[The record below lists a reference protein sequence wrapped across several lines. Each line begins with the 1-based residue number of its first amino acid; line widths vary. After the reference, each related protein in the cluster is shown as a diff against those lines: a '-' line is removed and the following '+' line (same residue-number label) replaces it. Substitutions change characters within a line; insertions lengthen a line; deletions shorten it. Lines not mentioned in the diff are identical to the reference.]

1 MGIWQNLKNAF
12 TPAAD
17 VVPTI
22 NNNARQEI
30 SSSVLS
36 LNPQLSNYEN
46 LFAQVRPLVDEMKVV
61 MPYGVSAN
69 GAQLPLSRTPELELL
84 MMPNDEMGWSDFM
97 DTMLST
103 WITEDEL
110 LVHVWRK
117 GARGRVSGYTFV
129 PPESRIR
136 IGNDYYYQ
144 FMDGDKLVKLSQ
156 DEVMALRY
164 SRNPRNVMKGVSPV
178 SSVSLWAQIDD
189 LVAQYQ
195 RAFFENGAVPA
206 TITFITASTHDKYE
220 EKRKAL
226 EMGLKGARNRNK
238 TIYAWRQML
247 DDGTTGDEV
256 EVKTIQP
263 ANSTLAIK
271 DLNYVITDRL
281 NKAIGVSNFI
291 LGDDSSA
298 KYDNAELSDRQFTKR
313 RVYPALVSFW
323 SQFQHELD
331 RITGGL
337 GYAIQF
343 DLEIPEL
350 TDRQKAQAEIK
361 RIESET
367 TRITRETAA
376 TDSATLVSLI
386 QAGAEPVSAVKALG
400 LGKQWLDVA
409 NSLTSDSVQ
418 NEGVENESEETVD
431 RLKVVQA
438 VFEANR
444 PKFGEDEKEV
454 ERIYNLLMMVAE
466 EYAKENPVNL
476 DEISNEILNT
486 LRALAEQGALEGAE
500 HMAELEFDRPAVH
513 EAIEEIVKRGVSD
526 LGQEFYDNLELR
538 VRDIVDNYNLFAR
551 DAIREVLATSRR
563 ENWSA
568 RQIQVALETAMP
580 RARAEM
586 IARTETH
593 HAVNS
598 GRMAMDDEI
607 AKDYGLKILVEWN
620 AHIDS
625 RTCAYC
631 REMDGTKVPL
641 GEAFPDH
648 VHVEEVD
655 PETGEVVT
663 KQVTVDPSIYNNF
676 GKTPDAHP
684 NCRCTFNE
692 IVEFAE

>member
-1 MGIWQNLKNAF
+1 MGMWQRVRDALTRPNY
-12 TPAAD
+12 D
-17 VVPTI
+17 V
-22 NNNARQEI
+22 RQEV
-30 SSSVLS
+30 SSSKFALS
-36 LNPQLSNYEN
+36 PQLSNYEN

-61 MPYGVSAN
+61 MPYGVN
-69 GAQLPLSRTPELELL
+69 DRGTKLPLSRTPELEVLL
-84 MMPNDEMGWSDFM
+84 YPNDQMGWSDFM
-97 DTMLST
+97 DTMIST
-103 WITEDEL
+103 WLTEDEL
-110 LVHVWRK
+110 LIHVHRK
-117 GARGRVSGYTFV
+117 GSRKKVVGYTFL
-129 PPESRIR
+129 PPDCRVRVGDQI
-136 IGNDYYYQ
+136 YYE
-144 FMDGDKLVKLSQ
+144 FMDNNRLVRVSP
-156 DEVMALRY
+156 DDVAVLRY

-206 TITFITASTHDKYE
+206 TITFITASTREAYDR
-220 EKRKAL
+220 KRRDL

-298 KYDNAELSDRQFTKR
+298 KYDNAELSDQQFTKR
-313 RVYPALVSFW
+313 RVYPALVSLW

-350 TDRQKAQAEIK
+350 TDRQRAKAEIAK
-361 RIESET
+361 TESET
-367 TRITRETAA
+367 NRIKRETVA

-386 QAGAEPVSAVKALG
+386 QAGAEPAEAVEALG
-400 LGKQWLDVA
+400 LGKQWEGVA
-409 NSLTSDSVQ
+409 NSLAGDSVQ
-418 NEGVENESEETVD
+418 NEVVENEGEEQVD
-431 RLKVVQA
+431 RLKVIRA
-438 VFEANR
+438 VFDANR
-444 PKFGEDEKEV
+444 PKFGKDEKEI

-486 LRALAEQGALEGAE
+486 LRTLAEQGALEGAE
-500 HMAELEFDRPAVH
+500 HLAELEFDRPSVH
-513 EAIEEIVKRGVSD
+513 EAIEEILKRGVSD
-526 LGQEFYDNLELR
+526 LGQEFYDNLEMR
-538 VRDIVDNYNLFAR
+538 VREIVDNYNLFAR
-551 DAIREVLATSRR
+551 DTIREVLTTSQR

-568 RQIQVALETAMP
+568 RQIQVALETVMP

-593 HAVNS
+593 HAINS

-607 AKDYGLKILVEWN
+607 AKNYGLNILIEWN
-620 AHIDS
+620 AHIDKD
-625 RTCAYC
+625 TCDYC
-631 REMDGTKVPL
+631 REMDGHKEPL

-648 VHVEEVD
+648 VYVTKID
-655 PETGEVVT
+655 PKTGEEIV
-663 KQVTVDPSIYNNF
+663 KQVTVDPSIYNDF

-692 IVEFAE
+692 IVEFVE

>member
-1 MGIWQNLKNAF
+1 MGMWQRVRDALTRPNY
-12 TPAAD
+12 D
-17 VVPTI
+17 V
-22 NNNARQEI
+22 RQEV
-30 SSSVLS
+30 SSSKFALS
-36 LNPQLSNYEN
+36 PQLSNYEN

-61 MPYGVSAN
+61 MPYGVN
-69 GAQLPLSRTPELELL
+69 DRGTKLPLSRTPELEVLL
-84 MMPNDEMGWSDFM
+84 YPNDQMGWSDFM
-97 DTMLST
+97 DTMIST
-103 WITEDEL
+103 WLTEDEL
-110 LVHVWRK
+110 LIHVHRK
-117 GARGRVSGYTFV
+117 GSRKKVIGYTFL
-129 PPESRIR
+129 PPDCRVRVGDQI
-136 IGNDYYYQ
+136 YYE
-144 FMDGDKLVKLSQ
+144 FMDNDRLVRVSP
-156 DEVMALRY
+156 DDVAVLRY
-164 SRNPRNVMKGVSPV
+164 SRNPREVMKGVSPV
-178 SSVSLWAQIDD
+178 SAVSLWAQIDD

-206 TITFITASTHDKYE
+206 TITFITASTREAYDR
-220 EKRKAL
+220 KRRDL

-298 KYDNAELSDRQFTKR
+298 KYDNAELSDQQFTKR
-313 RVYPALVSFW
+313 RVYPALVSLW

-350 TDRQKAQAEIK
+350 TDRQRAKAEIA
-361 RIESET
+361 RTESET
-367 TRITRETAA
+367 DRIKRETVAI
-376 TDSATLVSLI
+376 DSATLVNLI
-386 QAGAEPVSAVKALG
+386 QAGAEPAEAVEALG
-400 LGKQWLDVA
+400 LGKQWEGVA
-409 NSLTSDSVQ
+409 NSLAGDSVQ
-418 NEGVENESEETVD
+418 DEGAEDEGEEQVD
-431 RLKVVQA
+431 RLKA
-438 VFEANR
+438 IRAAFDANR
-444 PKFGEDEKEV
+444 PKFGKDEKEV

-476 DEISNEILNT
+476 DEIGNEILNT
-486 LRALAEQGALEGAE
+486 LRALADQGALEGAE
-500 HMAELEFDRPAVH
+500 HIAGLKFDRPSVH

-526 LGQEFYDNLELR
+526 LGQEFYDNLETR

-551 DAIREVLATSRR
+551 DTIREVLTTSQR

-568 RQIQVALETAMP
+568 RQMQVALETAMP

-586 IARTETH
+586 IARNETH
-593 HAVNS
+593 HAINS

-607 AKDYGLKILVEWN
+607 AKNYGLSIMLEWN
-620 AHIDS
+620 AHIDGA
-625 RTCAYC
+625 TCDYC
-631 REMDGTKVPL
+631 REMNGTKVPL

-648 VHVEEVD
+648 VYVEEID
-655 PETGEVVT
+655 EETGEVVV
-663 KQVTVDPSIYNNF
+663 KQATVDPSIFNDY

-692 IVEFAE
+692 VVEFKK

>member
-1 MGIWQNLKNAF
+1 MGLWKKAKDALVPPNRK
-12 TPAAD
+12 
-17 VVPTI
+17 VV
-22 NNNARQEI
+22 QEMNTERFA
-30 SSSVLS
+30 LA
-36 LNPQLSNYEN
+36 PQLSNYEN

-61 MPYGVSAN
+61 MPYGVSGG
-69 GAQLPLSRTPELELL
+69 GAKLPLSRTPELALL
-84 MMPNDEMGWSDFM
+84 LSPNNEMGWSDFM

-103 WITEDEL
+103 WLTEDEL
-110 LVHVWRK
+110 LLHVHTQGR
-117 GARGRVSGYTFV
+117 RGRVIGYTFI

-136 IGNDYYYQ
+136 IGDDIYYQ
-144 FMDGDKLVKLSQ
+144 FMDGDKLVRLSS
-156 DEVMALRY
+156 DEVAVLRY

-367 TRITRETAA
+367 TRITREAAA
-376 TDSATLVSLI
+376 TDSATLVNLI
-386 QAGAEPVSAVKALG
+386 QAGAEPASAVKALG

-418 NEGVENESEETVD
+418 NEGVENGGEETTG

-438 VFEANR
+438 VFEAHR

-500 HMAELEFDRPAVH
+500 HMAELEFDRPSVH
-513 EAIEEIVKRGVSD
+513 EGLEEIMARGVSD

-551 DAIREVLATSRR
+551 DTIREVLAASRR

-568 RQIQVALETAMP
+568 GQIRAALEAAMP

-586 IARTETH
+586 IARSETH
-593 HAVNS
+593 YAINS

-607 AKDYGLKILVEWN
+607 AKNYGLKILVEWN
-620 AHIDS
+620 AHIDKD
-625 RTCAYC
+625 TCDYC
-631 REMDGTKVPL
+631 REMDGHKEPL

-648 VHVEEVD
+648 VYVTKID
-655 PETGEVVT
+655 PKTGEEIV
-663 KQVTVDPSIYNNF
+663 KQVTVDPSIYNDF

>member
-1 MGIWQNLKNAF
+1 MGMWQRVRDALTRPNY
-12 TPAAD
+12 D
-17 VVPTI
+17 V
-22 NNNARQEI
+22 RQEV
-30 SSSVLS
+30 SSSKLALS
-36 LNPQLSNYEN
+36 PQLSNYEN

-61 MPYGVSAN
+61 MPYGVN
-69 GAQLPLSRTPELELL
+69 DRGAKLPLSRTPELEILL
-84 MMPNDEMGWSDFM
+84 YPNDQMGWSDFM
-97 DTMLST
+97 DTMIST
-103 WITEDEL
+103 WLTEDEL
-110 LVHVWRK
+110 LIHVHRK
-117 GARGRVSGYTFV
+117 GSRKKVIGYTFL
-129 PPESRIR
+129 PPDCRVRVGDQI
-136 IGNDYYYQ
+136 YYE
-144 FMDGDKLVKLSQ
+144 FMDNNRLVRVSP
-156 DEVMALRY
+156 DDVAVLRY

-206 TITFITASTHDKYE
+206 TITFITASTREAYDR
-220 EKRKAL
+220 KRRDL

-298 KYDNAELSDRQFTKR
+298 KYDNAELSDQQFTKR
-313 RVYPALVSFW
+313 RVYPALVSLW

-350 TDRQKAQAEIK
+350 TDRQRAKAEIAK
-361 RIESET
+361 TESET
-367 TRITRETAA
+367 NRIKRETVA
-376 TDSATLVSLI
+376 TDSATLVNLI
-386 QAGAEPVSAVKALG
+386 QAGAEPAEAVGALG

-409 NSLTSDSVQ
+409 NSLTRDSVQ
-418 NEGVENESEETVD
+418 NEGVENEGEEQVD
-431 RLKVVQA
+431 RLKAIRA
-438 VFEANR
+438 VFDANR
-444 PKFGEDEKEV
+444 PKFGKDEKEI

-466 EYAKENPVNL
+466 EYVKENPQVNI
-476 DEISNEILNT
+476 DEISEEIYT
-486 LRALAEQGALEGAE
+486 KLRALAEAGALEGVETLA
-500 HMAELEFDRPAVH
+500 ALEWDRPSTK
-513 EAIEEIVKRGVSD
+513 EALQEIVARGVSD

-538 VRDIVDNYNLFAR
+538 TREIVGNYNIMAR
-551 DAIREVLATSRR
+551 DTIREVLTRSRE

-568 RQIQVALETAMP
+568 AQMQKELEAVMP
-580 RARAEM
+580 RARAET

-593 HAVNS
+593 HAINA
-598 GRMAMDDEI
+598 GRLAMDDEI

-620 AHIDS
+620 AHLDDN
-625 RTCAYC
+625 TCGYC
-631 REMDGTKVPL
+631 RGMDGVKVPL
-641 GEAFPDH
+641 SEAFPDH
-648 VHVEEVD
+648 VFVKEIDQKTGEEV
-655 PETGEVVT
+655 E
-663 KQVTVDPSIYNNF
+663 KQYTCDPSIYNNF

>member
-1 MGIWQNLKNAF
+1 MGMWQRVRDALTRPNY
-12 TPAAD
+12 D
-17 VVPTI
+17 V
-22 NNNARQEI
+22 RQEV
-30 SSSVLS
+30 SSSKFALS
-36 LNPQLSNYEN
+36 PQLSNYEN

-61 MPYGVSAN
+61 MPYGVN
-69 GAQLPLSRTPELELL
+69 DRGTKLPLSRTPELEVLL
-84 MMPNDEMGWSDFM
+84 YPNDQMGWSDFM
-97 DTMLST
+97 DTMIST
-103 WITEDEL
+103 WLTEDEL
-110 LVHVWRK
+110 LIHVHRK
-117 GARGRVSGYTFV
+117 GSRKKVIGYTFL
-129 PPESRIR
+129 PPDCRVRVGDQI
-136 IGNDYYYQ
+136 YYE
-144 FMDGDKLVKLSQ
+144 FMDNNRLVRVSP
-156 DEVMALRY
+156 DDVAVLRY

-178 SSVSLWAQIDD
+178 SAVSLWAQIDD

-206 TITFITASTHDKYE
+206 TITFITASTREAYDR
-220 EKRKAL
+220 KRRDL

-298 KYDNAELSDRQFTKR
+298 KYDNAELSDQQFTKR
-313 RVYPALVSFW
+313 RVYPALVSLW

-350 TDRQKAQAEIK
+350 TDRQRAKAEIAK
-361 RIESET
+361 TESET
-367 TRITRETAA
+367 NRIKRETVA
-376 TDSATLVSLI
+376 TDSATLVNLI
-386 QAGAEPVSAVKALG
+386 RAGAEPAEAVEALG
-400 LGKQWLDVA
+400 LGKQWEGVA
-409 NSLTSDSVQ
+409 NSLAGDSVQ
-418 NEGVENESEETVD
+418 NEGVENEGEEQVD
-431 RLKVVQA
+431 RLKVIRA
-438 VFEANR
+438 VFDANR
-444 PKFGEDEKEV
+444 PKFGKDEKEV

-486 LRALAEQGALEGAE
+486 LRTLAEQGALEGAE
-500 HMAELEFDRPAVH
+500 HLAGLEFDRPSVH

-526 LGQEFYDNLELR
+526 LGQEFYDNLETR
-538 VRDIVDNYNLFAR
+538 VREIVDNYNLFAR
-551 DAIREVLATSRR
+551 DTIREVLTTSQR

-568 RQIQVALETAMP
+568 RQIQVALETVMP

-593 HAVNS
+593 HAINS

-607 AKDYGLKILVEWN
+607 AKNYGLSILVEWN

-631 REMDGTKVPL
+631 REMGGTKVPL
-641 GEAFPDH
+641 GEAFPDN
-648 VHVEEVD
+648 VHVEEID
-655 PETGEVVT
+655 EDTGEVID
-663 KQVTVDPSIYNNF
+663 KQVTVDPSVYNDF

-692 IVEFAE
+692 IVEFEE

>member
-1 MGIWQNLKNAF
+1 MGIWQNLKDALGAVNRRAVQEVNTSAF
-12 TPAAD
+12 
-17 VVPTI
+17 
-22 NNNARQEI
+22 
-30 SSSVLS
+30 SLS
-36 LNPQLSNYEN
+36 PMLSNYEN

-61 MPYGVSAN
+61 EPFGVSSS
-69 GAQLPLSRTPELELL
+69 GSRLPMSRTPELQVLYA
-84 MMPNDEMGWSDFM
+84 PNDQMGWSDFM

-103 WITEDEL
+103 WLTEDEL
-110 LVHVWRK
+110 LIHVHRN
-117 GARGRVSGYTFV
+117 GNRGRIYGYTFV

-136 IGNDYYYQ
+136 IGDETYYQ
-144 FMDGDKLVKLSQ
+144 FTDGDKLVQLSE
-156 DEVMALRY
+156 DEVMVLRY
-164 SRNPRNVMKGVSPV
+164 SRNPRKVMKGVSPV

-206 TITFITASTHDKYE
+206 TITFITASTRDSYE
-220 EKRKAL
+220 QKRKAL
-226 EMGLKGARNRNK
+226 EMGLKGARNHNK

-247 DDGTTGDEV
+247 DDGRTGDEV

-298 KYDNAELSDRQFTKR
+298 KYDNAELSDHQFTRR

-337 GYAIQF
+337 GYAISF
-343 DLEIPEL
+343 DLEMPEL
-350 TDRQKAQAEIK
+350 TEKQKALAEIGK
-361 RIESET
+361 IKAEEENKIEAT
-367 TRITRETAA
+367 KA
-376 TDSATLVSLI
+376 TDAATLVSLI
-386 QAGAEPVSAVKALG
+386 QAGAEPTSALKALG
-400 LGKQWLDVA
+400 LGRQWEDLA
-409 NSLTSDSVQ
+409 KSLTAPSTQATAQTNVNGDSVKKK
-418 NEGVENESEETVD
+418 TVD
-431 RLKVVQA
+431 HLEIKSIIDA
-438 VFEANR
+438 LPR
-444 PKFGEDEKEV
+444 PKFGPDEAEV
-454 ERIYNLLMMVAE
+454 ERIYNLLMLVAE
-466 EYAKENPVNL
+466 DYAQENQVNL

-500 HMAELEFDRPAVH
+500 HLAELEFDRPSVH

-538 VRDIVDNYNLFAR
+538 VRDIVDNYNIFAR
-551 DAIREVLATSRR
+551 DTIREVLATSRR

-568 RQIQVALETAMP
+568 KQIRAALEVVMP

-586 IARTETH
+586 IARNETH
-593 HAVNS
+593 HVINS

-607 AKDYGLKILVEWN
+607 AKNYGLSILVEWN

-648 VHVEEVD
+648 VHVEEID
-655 PETGEVVT
+655 EETGEVII
-663 KQVTVDPSIYNNF
+663 KQVTVDPSIYNDF

>member
-1 MGIWQNLKNAF
+1 MGMWQNLKDALGAVNRRAVQEVNTSAF
-12 TPAAD
+12 SLS
-17 VVPTI
+17 PT
-22 NNNARQEI
+22 
-30 SSSVLS
+30 
-36 LNPQLSNYEN
+36 LSNYEN

-61 MPYGVSAN
+61 EPFGVSSS
-69 GAQLPLSRTPELELL
+69 GSRLPMSRTPELQVLYA
-84 MMPNDEMGWSDFM
+84 PNDQMGWSDFM

-103 WITEDEL
+103 WLTEDEL
-110 LVHVWRK
+110 LIHVHRN
-117 GARGRVSGYTFV
+117 GNRGRIYGYTFV

-136 IGNDYYYQ
+136 IGDETYYQ
-144 FMDGDKLVKLSQ
+144 FMDGDKLVRLSE
-156 DEVMALRY
+156 DEVMVLRY

-206 TITFITASTHDKYE
+206 TITFITASTRDKYE
-220 EKRKAL
+220 EKRRAL

-247 DDGTTGDEV
+247 DDGRTGDEV

-298 KYDNAELSDRQFTKR
+298 KYDNAELSDHQFTRR

-337 GYAIQF
+337 GYAISF
-343 DLEIPEL
+343 ELEMPEL
-350 TDRQKAQAEIK
+350 TEKQKALAEIEK
-361 RIESET
+361 IKAEEAHTLEST
-367 TRITRETAA
+367 KA
-376 TDSATLVSLI
+376 TDAATLVSLI
-386 QAGAEPVSAVKALG
+386 QAGAEPTSALKALG
-400 LGKQWLDVA
+400 LGRQWEDLA
-409 NSLTSDSVQ
+409 KSLTAPSTQATAQTNVNSDSVKKK
-418 NEGVENESEETVD
+418 TVD
-431 RLKVVQA
+431 HLEIKSIIDA
-438 VFEANR
+438 LPR
-444 PKFGEDEKEV
+444 PKFGPDEAEV
-454 ERIYNLLMMVAE
+454 ERIYNLLMLVAE
-466 EYAKENPVNL
+466 DYAQENQVNL

-500 HMAELEFDRPAVH
+500 HLAELEFDRPSVH

-538 VRDIVDNYNLFAR
+538 VRDIVDNYNIFAR
-551 DAIREVLATSRR
+551 DTIREVLATSRR

-568 RQIQVALETAMP
+568 KQIRAALEVVMP

-586 IARTETH
+586 IARNETH
-593 HAVNS
+593 HVINS

-607 AKDYGLKILVEWN
+607 AKNYGLSILVEWN

-648 VHVEEVD
+648 VHVEEID
-655 PETGEVVT
+655 EETGEVII
-663 KQVTVDPSIYNNF
+663 KQVTVDPSIYNDF

>member
-1 MGIWQNLKNAF
+1 MGIWQNLKDAMR
-12 TPAAD
+12 PALNRRAE
-17 VVPTI
+17 
-22 NNNARQEI
+22 QEI
-30 SSSVLS
+30 TTSKFS
-36 LNPQLSNYEN
+36 LNPMLSNYEN

-61 MPYGVSAN
+61 EPFGVSAS
-69 GAQLPLSRTPELELL
+69 GSPLPMSRTPELQVLYS
-84 MMPNDEMGWSDFM
+84 PNDQMGWADFM

-103 WITEDEL
+103 WLTEDEL
-110 LVHVWRK
+110 LIHVHRN
-117 GARGRVSGYTFV
+117 GDRGRIYGYTFV

-136 IGNDYYYQ
+136 IGDSIYYQ
-144 FMDGDKLVKLSQ
+144 FMNGDTLVRLSE
-156 DEVMALRY
+156 DEVMTLRY
-164 SRNPRNVMKGVSPV
+164 SRNPRNVWKGVSPV

-206 TITFITASTHDKYE
+206 TITFITAGSRDKYE

-247 DDGTTGDEV
+247 DDGQTGDEV

-298 KYDNAELSDRQFTKR
+298 KYDNAELSDHQFTRR

-337 GYAIQF
+337 GYAISF

-350 TDRQKAQAEIK
+350 TEKQKALAEIEK
-361 RIESET
+361 IKAEEAHT
-367 TRITRETAA
+367 NEATKA
-376 TDSATLVSLI
+376 TDAATLVSLI
-386 QAGAEPVSAVKALG
+386 QAGAEPSSALKALG
-400 LGKQWLDVA
+400 LGRQWEDLA
-409 NSLTSDSVQ
+409 KSLTAPSTQATAQTNAGADCVKKKTLDHLEIKSIIDALPRPQ
-418 NEGVENESEETVD
+418 FNKDEE
-431 RLKVVQA
+431 
-438 VFEANR
+438 
-444 PKFGEDEKEV
+444 EV

-466 EYAKENPVNL
+466 DYAEEHQVDL
-476 DEISNEILNT
+476 EAISNEILNT
-486 LRALAEQGALEGAE
+486 LRALAEQGALEGTK
-500 HMAELEFDRPAVH
+500 HIAELEFDRPSVN
-513 EAIEEIVKRGVSD
+513 EALEEIVARGVSD

-538 VRDIVDNYNLFAR
+538 VRDIIDNYNIFAR
-551 DAIREVLATSRR
+551 DTVREVITTG
-563 ENWSA
+563 
-568 RQIQVALETAMP
+568 RQQGWTKNQMRKALEVAMP

-593 HAVNS
+593 HAINS

-607 AKDYGLKILVEWN
+607 AKTYGLSLLVEWN

-625 RTCAYC
+625 KTCDYC
-631 REMDGTKVPL
+631 REMDGRKVPL

-655 PETGEVVT
+655 EETGEVIT
-663 KQVTVDPSIYNNF
+663 RQATVDPSVYNDF
-676 GKTPDAHP
+676 GKVPAAHP

>member
-1 MGIWQNLKNAF
+1 MGMWQNLKDALGTVNRRAVQEVNTSAF
-12 TPAAD
+12 
-17 VVPTI
+17 
-22 NNNARQEI
+22 
-30 SSSVLS
+30 SLS
-36 LNPQLSNYEN
+36 PVLSNYEN

-61 MPYGVSAN
+61 EPFGVSSS
-69 GAQLPLSRTPELELL
+69 GSRLPMSRTPELQVLYS
-84 MMPNDEMGWSDFM
+84 PNDQMGWSDFM

-103 WITEDEL
+103 WLTEDEL
-110 LVHVWRK
+110 LIHVHRN
-117 GARGRVSGYTFV
+117 GNRGRIYGYTFV

-136 IGNDYYYQ
+136 IGDETYYQ
-144 FMDGDKLVKLSQ
+144 FMDGDKLVRLSE
-156 DEVMALRY
+156 DEVIVLRY

-178 SSVSLWAQIDD
+178 SSVALWAQIDD

-206 TITFITASTHDKYE
+206 TITFITASTRDSYE
-220 EKRKAL
+220 QKRKKL

-247 DDGTTGDEV
+247 DDGRTGDEV

-298 KYDNAELSDRQFTKR
+298 KYDNAELSDHQFTRR

-331 RITGGL
+331 RITDGL
-337 GYAIQF
+337 GYAISF
-343 DLEIPEL
+343 DLEIPDL
-350 TDRQKAQAEIK
+350 TEKQKALAEIEK
-361 RIESET
+361 IKAEEAHT
-367 TRITRETAA
+367 NEATKA
-376 TDSATLVSLI
+376 TDAATLVSLI
-386 QAGAEPVSAVKALG
+386 QAGAEPTSALKALG
-400 LGKQWLDVA
+400 LGRQWEDLA
-409 NSLTSDSVQ
+409 KSLTAPSTQATAQTNVNGDSVKKK
-418 NEGVENESEETVD
+418 TVD
-431 RLKVVQA
+431 HLEIKSIIDALPRPQFGKD
-438 VFEANR
+438 EA
-444 PKFGEDEKEV
+444 EV
-454 ERIYNLLMMVAE
+454 ERIYNLLMLVAE
-466 EYAKENPVNL
+466 DYAQENQVNL

-486 LRALAEQGALEGAE
+486 LRTLAEQGALEGAE
-500 HMAELEFDRPAVH
+500 HLAELEFDRPSVH

-538 VRDIVDNYNLFAR
+538 VRDIVDNYNIFAR
-551 DAIREVLATSRR
+551 DTIREVLATSRR

-568 RQIQVALETAMP
+568 KQIRAALEVVMP

-586 IARTETH
+586 IARSETH
-593 HAVNS
+593 HVINS

-607 AKDYGLKILVEWN
+607 AKNYGLNILIEWN
-620 AHIDS
+620 AHIDKD
-625 RTCAYC
+625 TCDYC
-631 REMDGTKVPL
+631 REMDGHKEPL

-648 VHVEEVD
+648 VYVTKINPKTGEEV
-655 PETGEVVT
+655 V
-663 KQVTVDPSIYNNF
+663 KQVTVDPSIYNDF